1 MNSVAKQDYY
11 ETLGVPRDANDSD
24 IKKGYRKLAKKYHPD
39 ANPDNPEA
47 EVKFK
52 EATEAY
58 EVLSDSQKRA
68 QYDQFGHS
76 AFEQGGGGAG
86 GAGFGFDMD
95 DLFGGVFG
103 DMFGGGGGSRRRRNG
118 PVQGA
123 DIRQPVSLTFE
134 EAAFGVEKEITINS
148 FDSCE
153 TCHGKGAKPGTTPQT
168 CTKCNGSG
176 QVRTMQQTLFGAMQ
190 SVQTCDVCH
199 GEGTVIK
206 DPCKTC
212 NGSGKVRKRKTVSVS
227 FPAGID
233 HGQTLRVSG
242 KGDAGSK
249 GGPSGDLLLAVYVEK
264 HPIFERR
271 DNDIHC
277 RIPITFVQATLGT
290 ELSVPTLDGS
300 VKLTIP
306 EATQTGS
313 VFRLQNKGIPNIRNK
328 KNRGN
333 QYIEVY
339 IEVPKGLNDKQK
351 ELLKEFA
358 ATTGSHQPEQ
368 TSFFEKVKKLFG

>member
-1 MNSVAKQDYY
+1 MTSVAKQDYY
-11 ETLGVPRDANDSD
+11 EMLGVSRNASDSD
-24 IKKGYRKLAKKYHPD
+24 IKKGYRQLAKKYHPD

-47 EVKFK
+47 EAKFK

-58 EVLSDSQKRA
+58 EILSDAQKRA
-68 QYDQFGHS
+68 QYDQYGHS

-153 TCHGKGAKPGTTPQT
+153 TCHGSGAKAGTKAQT
-168 CTKCNGSG
+168 CTKCNGAG
-176 QVRTMQQTLFGAMQ
+176 QVRTVQQTMFGAMQ
-190 SVQTCDVCH
+190 SVQTCDACQ

-206 DPCKTC
+206 DPCNTC
-212 NGSGKVRKRKTVSVS
+212 RGSGKVRKRKKVSVT

-277 RIPITFVQATLGT
+277 KIPITFVQAALGT

-313 VFRLQNKGIPNIRNK
+313 VFRLQSKGIPHIRNK
-328 KNRGN
+328 KNRGD

-339 IEVPKGLNDKQK
+339 IEVPKGFNDKQK
-351 ELLKEFA
+351 ELLTEFA

-368 TSFFEKVKKLFG
+368 TSFFEKVKKIFG